1 MLDEKNNS
9 NFIIILNKTNCN
21 KKIRTKVK
29 EKKGVLWKIKGDGM
43 RIKGEEKR
51 RENKRKVNGR

>member
-29 EKKGVLWKIKGDGM
+29 EKKGVL
-43 RIKGEEKR
+43 
-51 RENKRKVNGR
+51 